1 MVRVSSSPL
10 KALVLGCA
18 AVAAVATP
26 LAAVPPAHVAA
37 IETSPVALSRVE
49 TSSGIESPR
58 PDLKV
63 ELHVLN
69 TSRQRIGELEL
80 QALVLSPSGQLKG
93 FHTFTL
99 DVDLAPAERAYLAYR
114 TEQFVVGPGERVLLV
129 PYRAMG
135 PGFTWRLPAEQARRV
150 LEEVERRALG
160 RDEAER
166 VWAADTDPP
175 VDGIETPLGH
185 CRSLCAERDT
195 SCLTSCRCGVQS
207 FSCNCSN
214 ESISSSC
221 SCFQCPPNPG
231 T

>member
-1 MVRVSSSPL
+1 MVRAWSSPPR
-10 KALVLGCA
+10 ALTLSCA
-18 AVAAVATP
+18 AIVAIAAP
-26 LAAVPPAHVAA
+26 LAAAPPAHVAT

-69 TSRQRIGELEL
+69 TSRQRIDELEL

-129 PYRAMG
+129 PYRVAG
-135 PGFTWRLPAEQARRV
+135 PGFTWRLPAEQAKRV
-150 LEEVERRALG
+150 LADVERRALAG
-160 RDEAER
+160 EEPER
-166 VWAADTDPP
+166 AWAADTDPP
-175 VDGIETPLGH
+175 VDGIEPPLGH

-195 SCLTSCRCGVQS
+195 SCLTACRCGVQS
-207 FSCNCSN
+207 FSCNCSD
-214 ESISSSC
+214 ESISSAC
-221 SCFQCPPNPG
+221 SCYQCPPNPG
-231 T
+231 S